1 MKGKHKDL
9 KEFLKIMHEQN
20 ENIKRYS
27 NCKKKQLWNI
37 VWDEKFT
44 REWQQ
49 QTCVTTKK
57 STNHK
62 EGSKGEDEEQ
72 KSIHSYKKYQNCKA
86 YTSLLVVTLNV
97 DRLNFPIKCC
107 RMGDET
113 VSNYM
118 MFKRDPFLDLWI
130 CKYGAIPVDQQ

>member
-1 MKGKHKDL
+1 MC
-9 KEFLKIMHEQN
+9 
-20 ENIKRYS
+20 YY
-27 NCKKKQLWNI
+27 
-37 VWDEKFT
+37 
-44 REWQQ
+44 
-49 QTCVTTKK
+49 KK